1 MLLFVSTDAP
11 LPTMTRWSRDLVFHL
26 AGVLTATVG
35 MTFWITGVSTG
46 LSLAITYLA
55 SDVDVTGLTAEG
67 DRVPVLRGGAW
78 QI

>member
-1 MLLFVSTDAP
+1 MLMVVSTAAP
-11 LPTMTRWSRDLVFHL
+11 IPTRTRWLRDLIFHL
-26 AGVLTATVG
+26 TGVLTATLG

-55 SDVDVTGLTAEG
+55 SDVDVAGLTAES